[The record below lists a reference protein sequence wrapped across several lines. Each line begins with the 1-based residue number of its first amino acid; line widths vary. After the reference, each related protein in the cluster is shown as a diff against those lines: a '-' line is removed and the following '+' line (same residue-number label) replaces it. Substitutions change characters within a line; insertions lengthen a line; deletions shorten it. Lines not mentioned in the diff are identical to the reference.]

1 MLTGGNMR
9 SAIAWISVLLA
20 ASIVSTT
27 CFAFTPEPAAPQSQ
41 AGTNF
46 AEPEA
51 SIDEMA
57 KSGSLGGGFYVS
69 GGAGQQLNSSDS
81 PFDANRPNIP
91 ATPYGYVPSPAL
103 RSR

>member
-1 MLTGGNMR
+1 MR
-9 SAIAWISVLLA
+9 SAIAWISVSLA

-27 CFAFTPEPAAPQSQ
+27 GFAFTPEPVAPQSQ

-57 KSGSLGGGFYVS
+57 KSGNVGGGFYV
-69 GGAGQQLNSSDS
+69 GRGVGQQLNSSDS
-81 PFDANRPNIP
+81 PFDANRPAIP
-91 ATPYGYVPSPAL
+91 AAPYGYVPSQAL